1 MIIPPSVRH
10 EIGADALAMM
20 IKSGFLDTSETCMV
34 TDYGTNAE
42 MALKV
47 DNRIY
52 TGSAA
57 AGPVIE
63 GQQISKGMLATPGA
77 IADLKLSGG
86 WQAFVLDE
94 NSGW

>member
-1 MIIPPSVRH
+1 
-10 EIGADALAMM
+10 
-20 IKSGFLDTSETCMV
+20 MV

-47 DNRIY
+47 GNRIY

-57 AGPVIE
+57 AGPAIE

-77 IADLKLSGG
+77 IADLRLSGG
-86 WQAFVLDE
+86 WQALVLDE
-94 NSGW
+94 KLRLVEGPRINCAAGLSNPPDTLLRELQARE